1 MIKNVEK
8 NSSPKPIEL
17 KKNSNQR
24 WDQYIPDPYKKV
36 ASAME
41 KQFLNVM
48 ISKMNQTIKK
58 NDKNSSSMDYYQ
70 GLLTQERSS
79 IMANNNGGVG
89 IKKLILDQIYP
100 NHFRNKITFNHFQKS
115 QEQKT
120 PKQAIKKY
128 QEINSIKKTDTPNN
142 INIKKEIKNE

>member
-1 MIKNVEK
+1 VIKNIEK
-8 NSSPKPIEL
+8 NSSPIPIQS
-17 KKNSNQR
+17 KKNSDQR
-24 WDQYIPDPYKKV
+24 WDKYIPDPYKKV

-41 KQFLNVM
+41 KQFLNFM

-58 NDKNSSSMDYYQ
+58 NDKNSSAMDYYQ

-100 NHFRNKITFNHFQKS
+100 NHFRNKITLNHFQRS
-115 QEQKT
+115 QEQKN
-120 PKQAIKKY
+120 PKQVIKKY
-128 QEINSIKKTDTPNN
+128 QEINSIKK
-142 INIKKEIKNE
+142 KEIKNE

>member
-1 MIKNVEK
+1 VIKNIEK
-8 NSSPKPIEL
+8 NSSPIPIQQQ
-17 KKNSNQR
+17 KNSDQR
-24 WDQYIPDPYKKV
+24 WDKYIPDPYKKV

-41 KQFLNVM
+41 KQFLNFM

-58 NDKNSSSMDYYQ
+58 NDKNSSAMDYYQ

-100 NHFRNKITFNHFQKS
+100 NHFRNKITLNHFQRS
-115 QEQKT
+115 QN
-120 PKQAIKKY
+120 PKQVIKKY
-128 QEINSIKKTDTPNN
+128 QEINSIKK
-142 INIKKEIKNE
+142 KEIKNE